1 MTGEGSQAPLKGSS
15 KSVAL
20 KKSRIFQCGTGNWL
34 ERGIDPSTMALVSGL
49 NEEWKPPFLRCSV
62 TGQRSRGLREEAER
76 RSLAPLLG

>member
-20 KKSRIFQCGTGNWL
+20 KKSRIFQCGTGKWL

-49 NEEWKPPFLRCSV
+49 NKEWKPPFWRCYV
-62 TGQRSRGLREEAER
+62 AGQGSRGLREEAEG
-76 RSLAPLLG
+76 RSRAPLLG